1 MKKPTLDDCEKK
13 YKAANEAYR
22 LYLDRR
28 AREKFGEMTQAAKA
42 VKRSRAH
49 LHDCIAGKRGLDS
62 VRRLVEK
69 LEAAE
74 TP

>member
-1 MKKPTLDDCEKK
+1 MKAPTLEACEKK
-13 YKAANEAYR
+13 YKAASEAYR
-22 LYLDRR
+22 LYLDSR

-69 LEAAE
+69 VEAAE
-74 TP
+74 TS

>member
-1 MKKPTLDDCEKK
+1 MKAPTLEACEKK
-13 YKAANEAYR
+13 YKAASEAYR
-22 LYLDRR
+22 LYLDSR

-69 LEAAE
+69 VEAAE

>member
-1 MKKPTLDDCEKK
+1 MKNPTLETCEKK
-13 YKAANEAYR
+13 YQAASEAYR

-28 AREKFGEMTQAAKA
+28 AREKFGGVTRAAKA

-69 LEAAE
+69 VEAANE
-74 TP
+74 V

>member
-1 MKKPTLDDCEKK
+1 MKTPTLEACEKK
-13 YKAANEAYR
+13 YQAASEAYR

-28 AREKFGEMTQAAKA
+28 AREKFGEVTKAAQA

-49 LHDCIAGKRGLDS
+49 VHDCIAGKRGLDS
-62 VRRLVEK
+62 VRRRVGK